1 MTEQKMSPA
10 AKEHAHWIARALA
23 AEAELVARQDKSD
36 LVESLS
42 ARIDALTAERDA
54 ERRFRIEDGMDKGR
68 LQVALAAA
76 EAERDALLPI
86 KESWSQLKRELDEV
100 RAERNALA
108 VDLRQC
114 RTRPVVTQLVAAEAE
129 RDRCWN
135 ALRKIADSGCSLA
148 LGGGK
153 PTCRESMPDP
163 RDSWDWCTRCVAAH
177 ALAPLT
183 EPEEK

>member
-1 MTEQKMSPA
+1 M
-10 AKEHAHWIARALA
+10 I
-23 AEAELVARQDKSD
+23 
-36 LVESLS
+36 
-42 ARIDALTAERDA
+42 
-54 ERRFRIEDGMDKGR
+54 
-68 LQVALAAA
+68 VALCNDTCMTNTPRFTQQEKIDRLDESNTARLMAEDRAEAA

-100 RAERNALA
+100 RAKRNALA

-177 ALAPLT
+177 ALAALT

>member
-1 MTEQKMSPA
+1 VNDV
-10 AKEHAHWIARALA
+10 
-23 AEAELVARQDKSD
+23 LVVVSIV
-36 LVESLS
+36 LVFWTITLVVRYFGGDSLP
-42 ARIDALTAERDA
+42 REI
-54 ERRFRIEDGMDKGR
+54 GMDKGR

-100 RAERNALA
+100 RADRDSLEQTKLNLSDALFA
-108 VDLRQC
+108 M
-114 RTRPVVTQLVAAEAE
+114 TAE
-129 RDRCWN
+129 RDRYRN

-177 ALAPLT
+177 ALAALT
-183 EPEEK
+183 EPEET